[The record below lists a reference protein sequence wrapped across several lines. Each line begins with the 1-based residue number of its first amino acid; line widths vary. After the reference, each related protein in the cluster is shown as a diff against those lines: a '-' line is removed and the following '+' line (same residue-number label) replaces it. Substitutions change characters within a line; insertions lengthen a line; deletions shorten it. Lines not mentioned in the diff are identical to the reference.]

1 MAAHKTESRVW
12 VWRFD
17 HPPDRVWPILADTAR
32 WNEAAALPNHQ
43 TIDVLQEDGSVH
55 YLATLKAG
63 PFTIKWREIP
73 IEWVTE
79 QQFRHCREFFN
90 GPFKSLCAT
99 LEIVPDEAGSRV
111 DYTLDIIPA
120 NLLGRLMI
128 RFGFMENTG
137 KTFAKLTKSVAAH
150 LAGETELPYGDQT
163 PSLPTGARRRI
174 AAMVEVIEQTP
185 YGHGLAQR
193 LADHILKAQETDLL
207 RIRPRAL
214 ARLWSLTDRPVI
226 ECCLEAVKAGLLE
239 MTWDLLC
246 PRCKGAKET
255 VSSLDKLPT
264 GAHCGSCNID
274 YDRDFSKNVE
284 LSFRPSA
291 TVRPLESGEFCL
303 FGPMTTPHVKVQQT
317 LAPGQSV
324 ELEAGLDYGEY
335 RLRLLEPGG
344 EADIDW
350 LQGGFPE
357 VIAGHGN
364 VSAGAAAPPG
374 RVRLTNNSD
383 RELTAIVESR
393 SWASDALT
401 ADRVT
406 AMQSFRDLFS
416 DVVLRPG
423 DEVGISNVT
432 LMFTDLKNSTEM
444 YSRIGDAAAFYRVR
458 EHFSYLSNEVRTNN
472 GAVVKTIGDAVM
484 AAFADPADGVRAAIA
499 IQHNVARL
507 NEEVGGEEL
516 IIKIGLHCG
525 HCIAVTLNDRLDYF
539 GSTVNLCARL
549 QGESLGTDVVI
560 SHVLAD
566 DPAVGDLL
574 RDMDPEEE
582 VALIR
587 GVRDPVRFFRLTQT
601 AIDAT

>member
-1 MAAHKTESRVW
+1 MQY
-12 VWRFD
+12 F
-17 HPPDRVWPILADTAR
+17 
-32 WNEAAALPNHQ
+32 
-43 TIDVLQEDGSVH
+43 
-55 YLATLKAG
+55 ATLKAG

-79 QQFRHCREFFN
+79 QHFRHCREFLN

-99 LEIVPDEAGSRV
+99 LKMAPEGDGSRV

-128 RFGFMENTG
+128 RFGFMEKTG
-137 KTFAKLTKSVAAH
+137 KTFAKLTDSVRNHLSGAA
-150 LAGETELPYGDQT
+150 ELPYEDIVPT
-163 PSLPTGARRRI
+163 LPDGAEQRA
-174 AAMVEVIEQTP
+174 AAMVEAIEQTP

-214 ARLWSLTDRPVI
+214 ARLWSAEDRAVI
-226 ECCLEAVKAGLLE
+226 ECCLQAVKAGLLE

-246 PRCKGAKET
+246 PRCKGAKEKI
-255 VSSLDKLPT
+255 SSLDQLPT

-274 YDRDFSKNVE
+274 YDRDFSQNVE
-284 LSFRPSA
+284 LSFSPTA
-291 TVRPLESGEFCL
+291 TIRPLVVGEFCL

-317 LAPGQSV
+317 LEPGQTV
-324 ELEAGLDYGEY
+324 EHEAVMEHGDY

-344 EADIDW
+344 ESDIAW
-350 LQGGFPE
+350 EAGGFPE
-357 VIAGHGN
+357 VIADGDT
-364 VSAGAAAPPG
+364 VIAGAPAPDG
-374 RVRLTNNSD
+374 RVRMTNSSDKTLTVLIEE
-383 RELTAIVESR
+383 RA
-393 SWASDALT
+393 WASDALT
-401 ADRVT
+401 ADKVT
-406 AMQSFRDLFS
+406 SLQSFRDLFS

-423 DEVGISNVT
+423 DEVGIANVT

-444 YSRIGDAAAFYRVR
+444 YSRIGDADAFYRVR
-458 EHFSYLSNEVRTNN
+458 EHFSYLSNEVRENN

-484 AAFADPADGVRAAIA
+484 AAFSDPADGVRAALA

-507 NEEVGGEEL
+507 NDEIGGDEL
-516 IIKIGLHCG
+516 IIKIGLHTG

-549 QGESLGTDVVI
+549 QGESVGMDIVI
-560 SHVLAD
+560 SHSVVE
-566 DPAVGDLL
+566 DPVVGDLL
-574 RDMDPEEE
+574 RDASPEEE

-587 GVRDPVRFFRLTQT
+587 GVPDPVTFYRLSQK
-601 AIDAT
+601 AIDAA